1 MVEPQSRTILEEL
14 RKVTG
19 CRISPQLIGPQ
30 TFLKLLNRHYGEPNF
45 QSEVQDGN
53 IRMVDPDQ
61 PIEPPVESPKSLPPL
76 PTNGAASQAS
86 SSIADTLGRLET
98 TQRHEVAVLR
108 AMVELLIDRGV
119 FTREEYLARVRK

>member
-1 MVEPQSRTILEEL
+1 
-14 RKVTG
+14 
-19 CRISPQLIGPQ
+19 
-30 TFLKLLNRHYGEPNF
+30 LLNRHYGEPNF

-53 IRMVDPDQ
+53 IRMVDPEQ
-61 PIEPPVESPKSLPPL
+61 PIEAPVELPKSIPPL
-76 PTNGAASQAS
+76 PTNGAAGQAP
-86 SSIADTLGRLET
+86 SSIAETLGRLET